1 MPTQVL
7 IADLMASSG
16 VGFGTSGARGL
27 VSDMSDSLCYAYT
40 AAFLQH
46 LQGQDSIRPGQHLG
60 IGVDLRPSSERIANA
75 CALAALDLGYIPR
88 FWGVLPTPA
97 LALAGLEAAIPCL
110 MVTGSHIPDNRNGIK
125 FYHPGGE
132 ILKADEEGIRR
143 QSIRLPDPL
152 LASGDQES
160 TPWVL
165 PPPESQAGEA
175 YLERYLRCFPP
186 ACLRNLRLGVYE
198 HSSAV
203 RDILPLLLGQLGA
216 KVTRLGRA
224 DHFIAVD
231 TEAIRPEDI
240 ELARGWSQA
249 YRLDA
254 ILSTDGDGDR
264 PLVSDE
270 QGEWLRGDIL
280 GILCARFLDAD
291 LVVTPVSSNTAV
303 ERCGWFGSVVR
314 TRIGSPY
321 VIQAMMEGVKTGY
334 SKVVGYEANGGFLT
348 ATDIELGGHPF
359 PALPTRDA
367 LLPILAVLSLAAGQG
382 HPISR
387 LVSQLPQRFTASDR
401 LKDFP
406 TEISRQR
413 LAAFDSGDSTRDW
426 ANIETIF
433 SPGFGALAGL
443 DRTDG
448 LRLSFASGEIVHLRP
463 SGNAPE
469 FRVYTEA
476 EDPERAR
483 EINRRCL
490 ELLRTWK
497 D

>member
-1 MPTQVL
+1 MPTHIL

-46 LQGQDSIRPGQHLG
+46 LQEQGSIRPGQHLG
-60 IGVDLRPSSERIANA
+60 IGVDLRSSSERIANA

-97 LALAGLEAAIPCL
+97 LALAGLEAAIPSL

-143 QSIRLPDPL
+143 QSIRLPDDL
-152 LASGDQES
+152 VTSAGKKRI
-160 TPWVL
+160 PWVL
-165 PPPESQAGEA
+165 PPVDSTAKVA
-175 YLERYLRCFPP
+175 YLKRYLRGFPLE
-186 ACLRNLRLGVYE
+186 ALRNLRLGVYE
-198 HSSAV
+198 HSSAA
-203 RDILPLLLGQLGA
+203 RDVLPHLLTQLGA
-216 KVTRLGRA
+216 EVVRLGRSEP
-224 DHFIAVD
+224 FIPVD
-231 TEAIRPEDI
+231 TEAVRPEDI
-240 ELARGWSQA
+240 ELARDWSRA

-254 ILSTDGDGDR
+254 LISTDGDADR
-264 PLVSDE
+264 PLLSDE
-270 QGEWLRGDIL
+270 SGAWLRGDIL

-291 LVVTPVSSNTAV
+291 LVVTPVSSNSAV

-321 VIQAMMEGVKTGY
+321 VIQAMMEGVAAGY
-334 SKVVGYEANGGFLT
+334 RRVVGYEANGGFLT
-348 ATDIELGGHPF
+348 ATDMDQGERPL

-382 HPISR
+382 CPISR
-387 LVSQLPQRFTASDR
+387 LVTQLPQRFTASDR

-413 LAAFDSGDSTRDW
+413 LAAFDSGDPARDRVG
-426 ANIETIF
+426 IEAVF
-433 SPGFGALAGL
+433 GPSFGALSGI

-448 LRLSFASGEIVHLRP
+448 LRLSFVSGEIVHLRP

-476 EDPERAR
+476 EDPERAL

-490 ELLRTWK
+490 DLLAAWK